1 MFSSI
6 LNIIIDY
13 REGLSHGLLITLSLC
28 GIIWSTG
35 LILGTIL
42 GFLGAE
48 YPIEFGKPM
57 KFLSFVLSGIP
68 VLVLLFWLH
77 YPLQSILH
85 VVINPFITAAVAFSL
100 VNIVAVADIVRTA
113 LLEFPKQYIIAGQV
127 CGMDTNAI
135 FKKIQFPI
143 IFRQILPSLLT
154 TQVNMLQL
162 TLFASL
168 ISVGEIFRAAQDVNS
183 VIYKPV
189 EIYSA
194 LALFFLV
201 ICLPLNGLAL
211 WLKKQYTR
219 NLSEK

>member
-1 MFSSI
+1 MTYVRVDLFDPAGDYAKTTDTSI
-6 LNIIIDY
+6 SDTKKYYEKIGDDY
-13 REGLSHGLLITLSLC
+13 FEVK
-28 GIIWSTG
+28 
-35 LILGTIL
+35 
-42 GFLGAE
+42 A
-48 YPIEFGKPM
+48 P
-57 KFLSFVLSGIP
+57 
-68 VLVLLFWLH
+68 
-77 YPLQSILH
+77 
-85 VVINPFITAAVAFSL
+85 
-100 VNIVAVADIVRTA
+100 AVADIVRTA